1 MKINSIF
8 DFKLIKIN
16 IYIFFREM
24 FTLHTTLGFN
34 DINYLVLS
42 KERLWKR
49 KEKKISFPIEEKK
62 KRRKFA
68 WIYVLFAFLFYLLQ
82 PILEIG

>member
-1 MKINSIF
+1 
-8 DFKLIKIN
+8 
-16 IYIFFREM
+16 M

-42 KERLWKR
+42 KERLLKR
-49 KEKKISFPIEEKK
+49 KDINFPIEEKK

-68 WIYVLFAFLFYLLQ
+68 WIYVLFAFFILFIAADFGNRIKLHYNNK
-82 PILEIG
+82 

>member
-1 MKINSIF
+1 
-8 DFKLIKIN
+8 
-16 IYIFFREM
+16 M

-42 KERLWKR
+42 KERLLKR
-49 KEKKISFPIEEKK
+49 KDINFPIEEKK
-62 KRRKFA
+62 REENLLE
-68 WIYVLFAFLFYLLQ
+68 YMYYSLFLFYLLQ